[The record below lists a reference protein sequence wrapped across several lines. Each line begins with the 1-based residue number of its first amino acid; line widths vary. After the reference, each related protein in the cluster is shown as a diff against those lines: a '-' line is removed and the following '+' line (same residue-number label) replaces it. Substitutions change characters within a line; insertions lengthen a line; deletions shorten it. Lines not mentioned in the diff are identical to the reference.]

1 MSDVKVAS
9 TVNIENK
16 EIVEQGKEAERI
28 IVKFSKPYK
37 FEGEAYE
44 ELDLTKLCDLKGRDL
59 QLLYKRFIQK
69 TGLNISN
76 PGLMPEYAFE
86 VANLVTGKPMEF
98 FYQMPLKEST
108 RVHNAIVNFLYGAE

>member
-16 EIVEQGKEAERI
+16 EIVEQENEAEKI
-28 IVKFSKPYK
+28 VVKFSRPYK
-37 FEGEAYE
+37 FEGESYLE
-44 ELDLTKLCDLKGRDL
+44 IDLTKLNDLKGRDL
-59 QLLYKRFIQK
+59 QTLYKRFVQK

-86 VANLVTGKPMEF
+86 VANLVTGKPIEF

-108 RVHNAIVNFLYGAE
+108 RVHNAIINFLYGGE